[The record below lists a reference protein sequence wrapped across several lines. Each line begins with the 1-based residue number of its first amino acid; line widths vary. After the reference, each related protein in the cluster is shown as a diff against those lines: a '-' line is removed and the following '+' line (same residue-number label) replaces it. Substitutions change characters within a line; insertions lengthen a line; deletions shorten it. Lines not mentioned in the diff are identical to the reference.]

1 MALRVSQEI
10 KVPSNRIMHF
20 TPFSSEES
28 TRSLAFQISSPFCFG
43 AQALREREEPPDKS
57 KQELSLHS

>member
-1 MALRVSQEI
+1 MSQEI

-28 TRSLAFQISSPFCFG
+28 SSLAFQISSPFCFG